1 MVLGSFTVVAAF
13 TAANTF
19 TEAFRGGGFYQGS
32 HGERFHD
39 HNRFHDHDHFRGPVI
54 VGGLALGLGLGALGG
69 GNRRPPHITDRHRS
83 AWRRSVERQLVQ
95 IEVDVTGSQFT
106 QQTDQIGQRSS
117 QPADAPCR
125 RDVEVSLGN
134 RVQQTELVAYLSLPC
149 WYKDDRSGDRDRSL
163 TIPPRREPRNGI
175 SYLDQ

>member
-1 MVLGSFTVVAAF
+1 MASAFMIMTAF
-13 TAANTF
+13 TTTTTFVVPSSSAAL
-19 TEAFRGGGFYQGS
+19 RSGS
-32 HGERFHD
+32 
-39 HNRFHDHDHFRGPVI
+39 
-54 VGGLALGLGLGALGG
+54 GLGALGG
-69 GNRRPPHITDRHRS
+69 GTRRILRTVTGHLASKCRAPVGADR
-83 AWRRSVERQLVQ
+83 
-95 IEVDVTGSQFT
+95 DVTGSQFT
-106 QQTDQIGQRSS
+106 RQTDQIGQRSS

-125 RDVEVSLGN
+125 RDVEVSMGN

>member
-1 MVLGSFTVVAAF
+1 M
-13 TAANTF
+13 
-19 TEAFRGGGFYQGS
+19 
-32 HGERFHD
+32 
-39 HNRFHDHDHFRGPVI
+39 
-54 VGGLALGLGLGALGG
+54 
-69 GNRRPPHITDRHRS
+69 
-83 AWRRSVERQLVQ
+83 Q

-134 RVQQTELVAYLSLPC
+134 RVQQTELVAYLNLQC

-163 TIPPRREPRNGI
+163 TIPPRQEPRNGI